1 MERVERVD
9 RHFQVTVNLRQL
21 EASLPLSHKEEIK
34 SPFAFLFSSHLS
46 RTGFQLPPPPGNSL
60 ARKYG
65 KLGGAIPS
73 CNQEVELRSWEVNGE
88 LGRAMEKSSKHQV
101 DPVHSKVCLGLT
113 DLSLRVSSY
122 KMGNSW

>member
-1 MERVERVD
+1 MD
-9 RHFQVTVNLRQL
+9 HHFQVTVNLCQL
-21 EASLPLSHKEEIK
+21 EASLPLSHKMEIK

-46 RTGFQLPPPPGNSL
+46 RACFQSPPPLPGNSL

-73 CNQEVELRSWEVNGE
+73 CNQVVGFRRWEVKGE
-88 LGRAMEKSSKHQV
+88 LGRAMEKSSQHQV
-101 DPVHSKVCLGLT
+101 DPIHSKVCLGLT

-122 KMGNSW
+122 RTGNSW